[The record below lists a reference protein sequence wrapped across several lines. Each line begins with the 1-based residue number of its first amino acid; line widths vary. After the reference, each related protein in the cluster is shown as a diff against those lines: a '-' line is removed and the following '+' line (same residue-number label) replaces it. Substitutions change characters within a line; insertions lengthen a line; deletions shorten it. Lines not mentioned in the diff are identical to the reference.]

1 MTCAT
6 SFKQFIKFNK
16 DEQSKNTELIRLT
29 YKRQKTLRK
38 VLTNKNS
45 FIKNEIIKPLNVG
58 NELSVGILE
67 VIINV
72 WWIIIKQHKI

>member
-1 MTCAT
+1 MRYQ
-6 SFKQFIKFNK
+6 FKQFIKFNK
-16 DEQSKNTELIRLT
+16 DEQSKNTELLRFT

-72 WWIIIKQHKI
+72 W